1 MGVWPHELAVMR
13 GKTSA
18 PGHHNPGPEHST
30 RTVVMASVVTVL
42 AAAGLVLAVAAPVAT
57 VAGVFV
63 LAATGRL
70 AGRAAD
76 GVRRRLRR
84 DGRKRRVCVPYT
96 NVAVEL

>member
-1 MGVWPHELAVMR
+1 MSET
-13 GKTSA
+13 TSA
-18 PGHHNPGPEHST
+18 VRFRNPATEHSL
-30 RTVVMASVVTVL
+30 RSVLVASVVTVL
-42 AAAGLVLAVAAPVAT
+42 ATAGLVLAVAAPVAT

-63 LAATGRL
+63 LGATGRL

-84 DGRKRRVCVPYT
+84 DGPKRRVCVPYT